1 MATVQR
7 ASDRAYQILREEI
20 VGWELRP
27 GSVLGEVEQ
36 SKRLGVSRTPLRE
49 ALARLMAD
57 GLVAA
62 QTGRGLVVTDLSLA
76 SIQELF
82 EVRQA
87 LEEQAARLAALRGN
101 SAVFEQFEREFSAVN
116 ELIDHD
122 DPARHAYY
130 ELVARLD
137 DAIDAAVD
145 NAYLSAALSSLRT
158 HLVRVRRLAVDDP
171 ARLSAA
177 AAEHLLIVQAIA
189 ARDPELAAH
198 ATRVH
203 LHQALRNI
211 QKMAIAAERSNVE
224 RINAAGFNAA
234 GINAAGIDSDS
245 LVSALP
251 KYPSATP
258 ATPKGSP

>member
-1 MATVQR
+1 MAVTQR
-7 ASDRAYQILREEI
+7 ASDRAYLTLRDEI
-20 VGWELRP
+20 VEWELRP

-36 SKRLGVSRTPLRE
+36 STRLGVSRTPLRE
-49 ALARLMAD
+49 ALARLVAD
-57 GLVAA
+57 GLVSS
-62 QTGRGLVVTDLSLA
+62 QSGRGLVVTNLSLA
-76 SIQELF
+76 SIREIF

-87 LEEQAARLAALRGN
+87 LEEQAARLAARRGDT
-101 SAVFEQFEREFSAVN
+101 AVFDQLEREFAAVN
-116 ELIDHD
+116 ELLEHD

-130 ELVARLD
+130 GLVARLD

-145 NAYLSAALSSLRT
+145 NTYLTAALATLRT

-198 ATRVH
+198 ATQVH

-211 QKMAIAAERSNVE
+211 QKMANLDTNLDTS
-224 RINAAGFNAA
+224 AG
-234 GINAAGIDSDS
+234 
-245 LVSALP
+245 
-251 KYPSATP
+251 ATRG
-258 ATPKGSP
+258 ATKGTTP

>member
-1 MATVQR
+1 MAVTQR
-7 ASDRAYQILREEI
+7 ASDRAYLTLRDEI
-20 VGWELRP
+20 VEWELRP

-36 SKRLGVSRTPLRE
+36 STRLGVSRTPLRE
-49 ALARLMAD
+49 ALARLVAD
-57 GLVAA
+57 GLVSS
-62 QTGRGLVVTDLSLA
+62 QSGRGLVVTNLSLA
-76 SIQELF
+76 SIREIF

-87 LEEQAARLAALRGN
+87 LEEQAARLAARRGDT
-101 SAVFEQFEREFSAVN
+101 AVFDQLEREFAAVN
-116 ELIDHD
+116 ELLEHD

-130 ELVARLD
+130 GLVARLD

-145 NAYLSAALSSLRT
+145 NTYLTAALATLRT

-198 ATRVH
+198 ATQVH

-211 QKMAIAAERSNVE
+211 QKMANLHTNLDTS
-224 RINAAGFNAA
+224 AG
-234 GINAAGIDSDS
+234 
-245 LVSALP
+245 
-251 KYPSATP
+251 ATRG
-258 ATPKGSP
+258 ATKGTTP